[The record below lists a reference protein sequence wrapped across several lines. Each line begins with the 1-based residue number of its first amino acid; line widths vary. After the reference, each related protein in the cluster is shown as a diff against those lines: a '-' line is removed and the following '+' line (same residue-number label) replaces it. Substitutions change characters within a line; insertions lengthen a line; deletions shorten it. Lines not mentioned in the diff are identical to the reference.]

1 MRHNSKSLSAICT
14 IMMLWSVLV
23 MAAPA
28 HATPPD
34 QLYTLNCWGCHQ
46 PHAQGIPGSVPRLS
60 NSMGYFLHLPEG
72 RAYLA
77 EVPGVASAPLSDDEI
92 ARVLNWML
100 LTFSRAQIPKDFV
113 PYTADEIHRYRQ
125 HKLVNVT
132 AARRRLAAKLMSMGF
147 EISRDGQQPSD
158 SARNTS
164 RAQAKP

>member
-1 MRHNSKSLSAICT
+1 
-14 IMMLWSVLV
+14 
-23 MAAPA
+23 MAVPV

-46 PHAQGIPGSVPRLS
+46 PHAQGIPGSVPRLA
-60 NSMGYFLHLPEG
+60 NSMGYFLRIPEG

-100 LTFSRAQIPKDFV
+100 VTFSRPQLPQRFV
-113 PYTADEIHRYRQ
+113 PYTAAEIHQCRR

-132 AARRRLAAKLMSMGF
+132 GTRARLAARLKSMGF
-147 EISRDGQQPSD
+147 EVSQDGEPQSPAQPVVSK
-158 SARNTS
+158 SV
-164 RAQAKP
+164 AKGK